1 MSVVAAEL
9 LKLRRSWSTP
19 ILIGILA
26 LVELL
31 LGYLLIYL
39 IAQAPP
45 PPGEPAFGEAL
56 LLTLRPE
63 NFVSNVL
70 NMLASLGGALAL
82 VLGAMHSAREYGW
95 RTITTILT
103 QGPSRLGVLAAKAV
117 ALGVVVVL
125 MVLVTFAVGA
135 IGAVLVAGFQGQAV
149 TFPPATEIA
158 SGLAVGCLIVG
169 AWAVLGF
176 ALGFL
181 LRSTGLAIGLGLVYA
196 LIIESVIQGLASIN
210 ETVEAISRGLLGAN
224 GTALASSFGPDAVA
238 EQFGVVGIE
247 PPVAAA
253 VLAAYIVV
261 ALGAAAFV
269 FARRDV
275 T

>member
-1 MSVVAAEL
+1 MSAVAAEL
-9 LKLRRSWSTP
+9 LKLRRSWSTT

-39 IAQAPP
+39 IAQIPP
-45 PPGEPAFGEAL
+45 EPNQPEFGPAL

-95 RTITTILT
+95 RTIVNLLT
-103 QGPSRLGVLAAKAV
+103 QGPTRLGVLSAKAV
-117 ALGVVVVL
+117 ALAVVVVI
-125 MVLVTFAVGA
+125 MVLVTFAAGA
-135 IGAVLVAGFQGQAV
+135 IGTSVVASIQEQSIE
-149 TFPPATEIA
+149 FPAIGEIA
-158 SGLAVGCLIVG
+158 SGFAAGCLIVG
-169 AWAVLGF
+169 AWAAVGF

-196 LIIESVIQGLASIN
+196 LVIETVIQGLATIN
-210 ETVEAISRGLLGAN
+210 DTIEAISRGLLGAN
-224 GTALASSFGPDAVA
+224 GTALAASFGADAPPEA
-238 EQFGVVGIE
+238 FGVLAID

-261 ALGAAAFV
+261 GLVAAAFV

>member
-1 MSVVAAEL
+1 VNAVAAEI
-9 LKLRRSWSTP
+9 LKLRRSWSTS

-39 IAQAPP
+39 IAQIPP
-45 PPGEPAFGEAL
+45 PPDQPDFGPGL
-56 LLTLRPE
+56 VLTLRPE

-95 RTITTILT
+95 RTISTLLT
-103 QGPSRLGVLAAKAV
+103 QGPTRVGVVAAKAV
-117 ALGVVVVL
+117 ALAVVVVV
-125 MVLVTFAVGA
+125 MVLVTFAAGA
-135 IGAVLVAGFQGQAV
+135 IGTTVVAGLQGEAV
-149 TFPPATEIA
+149 TFPPLAEIA
-158 SGLAVGCLIVG
+158 SGFAAGCLIVG
-169 AWAVLGF
+169 AWAALGF

-196 LIIESVIQGLASIN
+196 LVIETVIQGLANIN
-210 ETVEAISRGLLGAN
+210 ETIEAISRGLLGAN
-224 GTALASSFGPDAVA
+224 GTALAASFGPDAVA
-238 EQFGVVGIE
+238 EEFGVVAIE
-247 PPVAAA
+247 PPVAAV

-261 ALGAAAFV
+261 GLVAAALV
-269 FARRDV
+269 FTRRDV

>member
-1 MSVVAAEL
+1 VSAVAAEL
-9 LKLRRSWSTP
+9 LKLRRSWSTT

-39 IAQAPP
+39 IAQIPP
-45 PPGEPAFGEAL
+45 EPNEPDFGAAL

-95 RTITTILT
+95 RTISNLLT
-103 QGPSRLGVLAAKAV
+103 QGPSRVGVLSAKAV
-117 ALGVVVVL
+117 ALAVVVVI
-125 MVLVTFAVGA
+125 MVLATFAAGA
-135 IGAVLVAGFQGQAV
+135 IGTSVVAGLRGEAIAFPAV
-149 TFPPATEIA
+149 AGIA
-158 SGLAVGCLIVG
+158 SGFAVGCLIVG
-169 AWAVLGF
+169 AWAAVGF

-196 LIIESVIQGLASIN
+196 LVIETVIQGLATIN
-210 ETVEAISRGLLGAN
+210 DTIEAISRGLLGAN
-224 GTALASSFGPDAVA
+224 GTALAASFGPDVVA
-238 EQFGVVGIE
+238 EQFGVVSIE

-261 ALGAAAFV
+261 GLAAAAIV

>member
-1 MSVVAAEL
+1 MNAVAAEL
-9 LKLRRSWSTP
+9 LKLRRSWSTT

-39 IAQAPP
+39 IAQVPP
-45 PPGEPAFGEAL
+45 PPGEPDFGAAL

-95 RTITTILT
+95 RTISTLLT
-103 QGPSRLGVLAAKAV
+103 QGPSRLGVLGAKAV
-117 ALGVVVVL
+117 ALAVVVVI
-125 MVLVTFAVGA
+125 MVLVTFAAGA
-135 IGAVLVAGFQGQAV
+135 IGTSVVAGLQGEAIA
-149 TFPPATEIA
+149 FPAAGEIT
-158 SGLAVGCLIVG
+158 SGFAVGCLLVG
-169 AWAVLGF
+169 AWAAVGF

-196 LIIESVIQGLASIN
+196 LVIETVIQGLASIN
-210 ETVEAISRGLLGAN
+210 ETIEAVARGLLGAN
-224 GTALASSFGPDAVA
+224 GTALAASFGPDAVA

-261 ALGAAAFV
+261 GLVAAALV